1 MDGNEL
7 FKLGDAIWTEAYKL
21 YNLVCK
27 NSYKPLEYASIK
39 ALMDMGIDLE
49 QQGLELS
56 RLEMAG
62 RKEV

>member
-1 MDGNEL
+1 MDNNEL
-7 FKLGDAIWTEAYKL
+7 FELGNAIWTEAYKL

-27 NSYKPLEYASIK
+27 DSYKPLEYASIK
-39 ALMDMGIDLE
+39 ALMELGNDLE

-56 RLEMAG
+56 RLEMSS